1 MKILSIIIASHGNGL
16 TFKGI
21 FIYFIN
27 LKFNNDNGF
36 LCAGCSESLSMFIF
50 GYFIEA
56 LAKIIHYGL
65 NIYLM
70 IVFVRAILTWVN
82 PDPYNPI
89 VRFVNQVTEPLF
101 YQIRKRLPLIYGGI
115 DFSPLIIIFAIVFL
129 DTFLVQSLFRISL
142 LFK

>member
-1 MKILSIIIASHGNGL
+1 
-16 TFKGI
+16 
-21 FIYFIN
+21 
-27 LKFNNDNGF
+27 
-36 LCAGCSESLSMFIF
+36 MFIF

-70 IVFVRAILTWVN
+70 IVFVSAMLSWVR

-89 VRFVNQVTEPLF
+89 VRFVNQVTEPLL
-101 YQIRKRLPLIYGGI
+101 YQIRKRLPIIYGGI
-115 DFSPLIIIFAIVFL
+115 DFSPIIIIFAIVFL
-129 DTFLVQSLFRISL
+129 DTFLVQSLFRLSL

>member
-1 MKILSIIIASHGNGL
+1 
-16 TFKGI
+16 
-21 FIYFIN
+21 
-27 LKFNNDNGF
+27 
-36 LCAGCSESLSMFIF
+36 MFIF

-70 IVFVRAILTWVN
+70 IVFVSAMLSWVR

-89 VRFVNQVTEPLF
+89 VRFVNQATEPLL
-101 YQIRKRLPLIYGGI
+101 YQIRKRLPIIYGGI
-115 DFSPLIIIFAIVFL
+115 DFSPIIIIFAIVFL
-129 DTFLVQSLFRISL
+129 DTFLVQSLFRLSL